1 MKVRARRT
9 VDVDPSDLR
18 RAWKTFSPALG
29 GQRLQI
35 TTTLLLALTATA
47 LELLK
52 PWPITWVIDAL
63 TAPLI
68 DPPAARL
75 ATGDSP
81 PVEGPVAMGP
91 IVVFAAIAV
100 AIPALLGFARE
111 QLHLGVAKV
120 SRKATVRIRSDVF
133 EHIQRLELSE
143 HQRHYSGDLVVR
155 LMGDVNMIRDLLFP
169 SWVNVVSRGSVLIGG
184 SVVFAIVDWRLFLV
198 ALIPLPLLWVSLERT
213 STAVKSAAGKSR
225 RKEGAIA
232 STAAE
237 SIRQVGL
244 IKAFSAEGRTSD
256 AFRSTARSAERATM
270 AAARHSARMVRLTE
284 ILTGGGVAL
293 VLILG
298 ATRVRAGILTPGELV
313 LAMSYTT
320 MIYKPIRRLT
330 GEGARIAKATAC
342 ALRVLDL
349 LEQPAEDAA
358 SGDVVTDLNGDIEF
372 LDLGHSYHDGRTSLR
387 NFNARISA
395 GSLTAIVGENGTGKS
410 TLLSLL
416 LRLHQPTT
424 GKILIGGRP
433 IDSLQLGGYRDQIAY
448 VPQEL
453 ALFGGTIRDNIA
465 FGSPSA
471 TDDEITCAA
480 AAALL
485 VPVLERLPDGL
496 DTVLDEDGSSLSGGQ
511 ARRVMLARAAVRDAS
526 ILVLDEPLTGLDP
539 EARNTVARA
548 IKNIARGRTTM
559 VIHHG
564 DLDELDPDACIELV
578 HTPSPPPLPLWYKEA
593 LAR

>member
-1 MKVRARRT
+1 MA
-9 VDVDPSDLR
+9 
-18 RAWKTFSPALG
+18 
-29 GQRLQI
+29 
-35 TTTLLLALTATA
+35 LALSVTG

-52 PWPITWVIDAL
+52 PWPITWVVDAL
-63 TAPLI
+63 TAPTPAPAGTA
-68 DPPAARL
+68 PPP
-75 ATGDSP
+75 T
-81 PVEGPVAMGP
+81 AMTP
-91 IVVFAAIAV
+91 IVIYAAIAV
-100 AIPALLGFARE
+100 AIPTVLGFAMER
-111 QLHLGVAKV
+111 LDLGVAQV

-143 HQRHYSGDLVVR
+143 HQKHYSGDLIVR

-169 SWVNVVSRGSVLIGG
+169 SWVNVVSRLSVLIGG
-184 SVVFAIVDWRLFLV
+184 SIVFALVDWRLFAI

-213 STAVKSAAGKSR
+213 SSAVKTAATKSR

-244 IKAFSAEGRTSD
+244 IKAFAAEARTSD
-256 AFRSTARSAERATM
+256 AFRSNARSAERATM
-270 AAARHSARMVRLTE
+270 AAARHAARMVRLTE

-293 VLILG
+293 VLVLG
-298 ATRVRAGILTPGELV
+298 ASRVRAGLLTPGELI
-313 LAMSYTT
+313 LAISYTT
-320 MIYKPIRRLT
+320 MIYKPIRKLT

-349 LEQPAEDAA
+349 LEQPTEDSAT
-358 SGDVVTDLNGDIEF
+358 GRPVTTLDGDIEF
-372 LDLGHSYHDGRTSLR
+372 DGIGHAYHDGRASLTDLD
-387 NFNARISA
+387 AHIAA

-416 LRLHQPTT
+416 LRLHRPST
-424 GKILIGGRP
+424 GQIRIGGTP
-433 IDSLQLGGYRDQIAY
+433 IDELQLAGYREQIAY

-465 FGSPSA
+465 FGRPSA
-471 TDDEITCAA
+471 TSDDIDAA
-480 AAALL
+480 ATDALL
-485 VPVLERLPDGL
+485 TPVLERLPEGL

-539 EARNTVARA
+539 DARDTVARA
-548 IKNIARGRTTM
+548 IKNIARGRTTL

-564 DLDELDPDACIELV
+564 DLDELQPDACLELT
-578 HTPSPPPLPLWYKEA
+578 HRPPRPRHLEA
-593 LAR
+593 VNQ